1 MLLAALVLL
10 LAGAERAGATHTLV
24 VTPLSDSNPVGTTHT
39 FTATI
44 APVSPSQ
51 LLRFSIVA
59 GPNSGDGGAVFTNAQ
74 GVATFSYVGDG
85 GQGTDAILVWVDE
98 DVDGVIDGGE
108 TLGGAS
114 KTWTA
119 TPGPADA
126 ITLTPLSDT
135 NPLGTSHQLTAT
147 VSPADDGILVRF
159 EVLSGPNAGDKRS
172 DETNGSGVATASYT
186 GDGGTGVDT
195 ILAWADL
202 DRDGNLDS
210 GEPAVVATKTWIAA
224 TSVRI
229 VTLLPLSDT
238 NLVGTR
244 HLLTATVS
252 PVQRDVRV
260 RFEVISGPNAGDKFS
275 DRTNSSGVASQ
286 DYLGDGGAGTDLI
299 FAWADLDDD
308 GVRDSSEPTLS
319 ATKTW
324 TTSGGVLT
332 VTLTPVTDTNP
343 VGTSHRL
350 TATLFPAQSNSTVRL
365 EVLSGPNAGVERSD
379 LTNSSGVAVV
389 DYLGDGGAGTDTIVA
404 WADLDRDGRRDGNE
418 PFDLATKTW
427 TGAGPVTSIA
437 LTPASD
443 SNLVGTTHG
452 LTATVSPARS
462 GVTVRFEV
470 FTGPNDGTRRS
481 DGTNSSGVATV
492 SYRGSGGVG
501 SDTIL
506 AWADL
511 DGDGQRDAGEP
522 AALASKTWTIA
533 EVLGTFLQGTVPRIG
548 AALIIWGGG
557 DGDLLLSASNCG
569 SLTSRARFWV
579 SQVTAGH
586 GEFIVYIPATSVGA
600 VNARWFARFPGGF
613 VPSGTVLLA
622 TCGG

>member
-1 MLLAALVLL
+1 MSTTYV
-10 LAGAERAGATHTLV
+10 GTLV
-24 VTPLSDSNPVGTTHT
+24 VTPISDSNPVGTTHT
-39 FTATI
+39 LTATVS
-44 APVSPSQ
+44 PVSPSV
-51 LLRFSIVA
+51 LIGFSVTE
-59 GPNSGDGGAVFTNAQ
+59 GPNKGDGGLVFTNA
-74 GVATFSYVGDG
+74 GVATFSYLGDG

-98 DVDGVIDGGE
+98 NVNGVVDGGE
-108 TLGGAS
+108 TPAGAS

-119 TPGPADA
+119 TPGPTTA
-126 ITLTPLSDT
+126 ITLTPSSDT

-147 VSPADDGILVRF
+147 VSPADDDILVGF
-159 EVLSGPNAGDKRS
+159 EVLFGPNAGDKRS
-172 DETNGSGVATASYT
+172 DETNDSGVATASYT

-195 ILAWADL
+195 IIAWVDL

-210 GEPAVVATKTWIAA
+210 GEPAVVATKTWTAA

-229 VTLLPLSDT
+229 VTLLPLTDA

-244 HLLTATVS
+244 HQLTATVS
-252 PVQRDVRV
+252 PVQRDIQV

-275 DRTNSSGVASQ
+275 DRTNSSGVASE
-286 DYLGDGGAGTDLI
+286 DYPGDGGVGTDLI
-299 FAWADLDDD
+299 FAWADLDND
-308 GVRDSSEPTLS
+308 GRRDSNEPTLT

-324 TTSGGVLT
+324 TASSGVLT
-332 VTLTPVTDTNP
+332 VSLTPQTDTNP
-343 VGTSHRL
+343 VGASHRL
-350 TATLFPAQSNSTVRL
+350 TATLFPAQANVTVRF
-365 EVLSGPNAGVERSD
+365 EVLSGPNAGVKRSE
-379 LTNSSGVAVV
+379 LTNSSGVASD
-389 DYLGDGGAGTDTIVA
+389 DYRGDGGAGTDTIVA
-404 WADLDRDGRRDGNE
+404 WADLDRDGNE

-443 SNLVGTTHG
+443 SNLVGTTHR

-470 FTGPNDGTRRS
+470 FTGPNDGIRRS
-481 DGTNSSGVATV
+481 DSTNSSGVATV

-501 SDTIL
+501 TDTIL

-511 DGDGQRDAGEP
+511 DGDGLRDSAEP

-548 AALIIWGGG
+548 TALIIWGGG

-569 SLTSRARFWV
+569 SLTSRARYWV
-579 SQVTAGH
+579 SQVTAGR
-586 GEFIVYIPATSVGA
+586 GEFIVYIPATNVGA